1 MYEIAILSKESYFL
15 NYLLGLEVEYLNDEI
30 ESDNKN
36 IQIRILIQEIE
47 CDLKDAL
54 IDNLN

>member
-15 NYLLGLEVEYLNDEI
+15 NNLLGLEVGYLNDEI